1 MMALFIVNRIISMS
15 KYLIVSKNTVLRNV
29 LKIASHMIYSFCKI
43 SLQNLLQLFG
53 LEINRINI
61 SSLNKLEIGYVIDVG
76 AYQGQFAS
84 QIRREGYKG
93 QIYSFEPLLNAHKQL
108 LRAAAKDDNWKVH
121 KPVALGSQPG
131 IAVLNISANP
141 TSSSITEMLSTHLFA
156 APYSYKTGEQ
166 EVSVITL
173 DSMIEKWRLINSAI
187 CLKID
192 TQGYE
197 YEILLGGQETLNL
210 VSVVQ
215 IELSIIELYRGQK
228 LYKHFIEFFENKNFI
243 LYDIIP
249 GFSNKKTGQLL
260 QFDAI
265 FVKKTT

>member
-1 MMALFIVNRIISMS
+1 
-15 KYLIVSKNTVLRNV
+15 VSETNTVLRNR
-29 LKIASHMIYSFCKI
+29 LKIAFRITHSFIKK
-43 SLQNLLQLFG
+43 SLLKLLELFG
-53 LEINRINI
+53 LEINRIKI
-61 SSLNKLEIGYVIDVG
+61 SSLNQLKIGYVIDVG
-76 AYQGQFAS
+76 AYQGQFA
-84 QIRREGYKG
+84 IKTRREGYKG
-93 QIYSFEPLLNAHKQL
+93 HIYSFEPLLNAHKQL
-108 LRAAAKDDNWKVH
+108 LRASTKDNNWKVH

-131 IAVLNISANP
+131 IAMLNISANP
-141 TSSSITEMLSTHLFA
+141 TSSSMTEMLSSHLIA

-173 DSMIEKWRLINSAI
+173 DSMIEKWKLINSPI

-197 YEILLGGQETLNL
+197 YEILSGGAETLSL
-210 VSVVQ
+210 VTVVQ
-215 IELSIIELYRGQK
+215 IELSIIELYQGQK
-228 LYKHFIEFFENKNFI
+228 LYKYFIEFFENKNFI

-265 FVKKTT
+265 FVKKDYLN